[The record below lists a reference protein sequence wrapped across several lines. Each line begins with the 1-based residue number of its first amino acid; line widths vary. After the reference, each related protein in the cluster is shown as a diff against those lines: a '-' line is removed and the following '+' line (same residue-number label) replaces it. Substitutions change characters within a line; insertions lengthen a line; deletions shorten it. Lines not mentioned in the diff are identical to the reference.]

1 MTQLCK
7 VPAAEHRPAARAP
20 AAAPRRPL
28 KSLIVVM
35 TAVAF
40 LPGFVGATDTAAA
53 ASHAADHTP
62 KKRWKQPRTPWG
74 DPDLQGMWPVAH
86 LMTVPLQRPEK
97 YGESLQFTPEELAE
111 QRKAAEAQNKRYKDE
126 ESQHRLGMGHW
137 VEDTDV
143 PVQTS
148 LIVDPPNGQL
158 PAQTPQGKEASA
170 KMGSDWNR
178 EVFDSVADFDAWDR
192 CVTRGLP
199 ASMFPFPY
207 NNGIQILQA
216 PGYVVINLEMI
227 HEARIVP
234 LGKMPAL
241 DGAVKQWMGSPR
253 GHWEGNVLV
262 VETTN
267 FNGQTSMTSFPTRGS
282 PKDPRATSTEMKLVE
297 RFERTDDDR
306 LTYTVTV
313 TDPVTQVASWTARS
327 PWRRDD
333 SYQFYEYACHED
345 NEAIRNYIVTSR
357 VRRAKEAAA
366 KEAAAKEAAG
376 KGAAADPATTKK
388 AAAKGSAAP
397 QAAAAKP

>member
-1 MTQLCK
+1 MTKLCK
-7 VPAAEHRPAARAP
+7 VPAAEHRPAARVTG
-20 AAAPRRPL
+20 AALLHL
-28 KSLIVVM
+28 KSLIV
-35 TAVAF
+35 AVIA
-40 LPGFVGATDTAAA
+40 GAVLSPAPA
-53 ASHAADHTP
+53 HAAEHGP
-62 KKRWKQPRTPWG
+62 KKQWKQPRTPWG

-86 LMTVPLQRPEK
+86 LMTVPLQRPAE
-97 YGESLQFTPEELAE
+97 YGDRLQFTPEELDK

-126 ESQHRLGMGHW
+126 ESQHRLGLGHW

-158 PAQTPQGKEASA
+158 PAQTPLGKEASA

-192 CVTRGLP
+192 CITRGLP

-216 PGYVVINLEMI
+216 PGYVVLNLEMI

-234 LGKMPAL
+234 LGKMPVL
-241 DGAVKQWMGSPR
+241 DGAVAQWTGSSR
-253 GHWEGNVLV
+253 GHWEGNALV

-282 PKDPRATSTEMKLVE
+282 PKDPRATSTELKLVE
-297 RFERTDDDR
+297 RFERTDDDH

-313 TDPVTQVASWTARS
+313 TDPVTQAASWTAHS

-357 VRRAKEAAA
+357 ARRAKEAAA
-366 KEAAAKEAAG
+366 KAAKETPAKEAPAAR
-376 KGAAADPATTKK
+376 
-388 AAAKGSAAP
+388 
-397 QAAAAKP
+397 KP

>member
-1 MTQLCK
+1 MLISGNLIYVDRANAVAGAGSEGTAMTRWI
-7 VPAAEHRPAARAP
+7 VTMAVAAILPVCAGAAQTQTAP
-20 AAAPRRPL
+20 ATVPPAHKA
-28 KSLIVVM
+28 S
-35 TAVAF
+35 AH
-40 LPGFVGATDTAAA
+40 TAANSA
-53 ASHAADHTP
+53 G
-62 KKRWKQPRTPWG
+62 KWKQPKTPWG

-86 LMTVPLQRPEK
+86 LMTVPLQRAEK
-97 YGESLQFTPEELAE
+97 YGERLQFSPEELAE

-148 LIVDPPNGQL
+148 LIVTPTNGQL
-158 PAQTPQGKEASA
+158 PAQTPLGKEQSA

-192 CVTRGLP
+192 CITRGLP

-227 HEARIVP
+227 HEARVVP
-234 LGKMPAL
+234 LGKMPRL
-241 DGAVKQWMGSPR
+241 EEAVKQWMGSSR
-253 GHWEGNVLV
+253 GHWEGNALV

-282 PKDPRATSTEMKLVE
+282 PKDPRATSTELKLVE
-297 RFERTDDDR
+297 RFERTDENH

-313 TDPVTQVASWTARS
+313 TDPVTQVASWTARA

-357 VRRAKEAAA
+357 FRRAKEAAA
-366 KEAAAKEAAG
+366 KEAAARE
-376 KGAAADPATTKK
+376 
-388 AAAKGSAAP
+388 AAAKEASAQKAP
-397 QAAAAKP
+397 GKSTAK

>member
-1 MTQLCK
+1 MT
-7 VPAAEHRPAARAP
+7 VAP
-20 AAAPRRPL
+20 LRPL
-28 KSLIVVM
+28 KSLIVM
-35 TAVAF
+35 MIASAMP
-40 LPGFVGATDTAAA
+40 PGFVTATDATAAGNRA
-53 ASHAADHTP
+53 ANHAP
-62 KKRWKQPRTPWG
+62 QKKFKQPATPWG

-97 YGESLQFTPEELAE
+97 YGERLQFTPEELAE
-111 QRKAAEAQNKRYKDE
+111 QRKAADAQNKRYKEE
-126 ESQHRLGMGHW
+126 ESQHRLGLGHW

-192 CVTRGLP
+192 CITRGLP

-241 DGAVKQWMGSPR
+241 DGAVKQWMGSSR
-253 GHWEGNVLV
+253 GHWEGNALV

-267 FNGQTSMTSFPTRGS
+267 FNGQVSMTSFPTRGS
-282 PKDPRATSTEMKLVE
+282 PKDPRATSTEMKLLE
-297 RFERTDDDR
+297 RFERTDADH

-357 VRRAKEAAA
+357 ARRAKEAAA
-366 KEAAAKEAAG
+366 KEAAAKEAPSRSAPKKAG
-376 KGAAADPATTKK
+376 RKDAVAAPGAAA
-388 AAAKGSAAP
+388 S
-397 QAAAAKP
+397 KP